1 MVDSRPGLLYNKLDG
16 YGSFFMVKTRISV
29 RNLVEFILR
38 CGDIDNRTGADSA
51 EAMQEG
57 ARLHRQIQRRAGAD
71 YKPEVSLSF
80 DYVEDDVEIS
90 VEGRADGVI
99 ENDTGVTVDEI
110 KTTYGDVMKY
120 TEAKPLH
127 LAQAKFYAHI
137 LAQSGDLPSVKVRL
151 TYVNIDTEE
160 IRYFNYTFLQE
171 ELAEFVTSVCHEYVK
186 WARFSND
193 WVQARNASIQGLPFP
208 FPYREGQEELVK
220 QVYYTIYRKK
230 KLFLEAPTGVG
241 KTIATLYPSVQA
253 MGQGLFEKLF
263 YLTAKTI
270 TRTVAE
276 DTVSI
281 MRKDGLRF
289 KNITLT
295 AKEKICFTTEHECN
309 PEACPYAKGHF
320 DRVNDCIFDL
330 ISSEDAI
337 TADKICEYARRYEV
351 CPFEMSLD
359 VSLFTDVI
367 ICDYNYAFDP
377 RARLQR
383 YFADETNAGKYQ
395 FLVDE
400 AHNLVDRAREMYSAM
415 MVKEAIMA
423 LKRATEE
430 ELPLISKKLEK
441 CNKEL
446 LALKRE
452 CDNYLINPPIDGFV
466 QALMRAYSEIEK
478 FLKDDRRPKDKPKV
492 SKEVKDEV
500 LLFYFE
506 ASHFLKVY
514 ELVDE
519 NYSVYCTYTEDDHFY
534 LKLFCVNPRR
544 NLSECMAMAR
554 SSVLFSATLLP
565 VQYYKNLLA
574 GEADDYEVY
583 AKSVFDPSRRGLFI
597 ARDVTSKYTRRN
609 DDEYTKIAYYI
620 RNTVAARRGN
630 YLVFFPSYQ
639 FLEKVADAYDY
650 EFCDETDTELIIQ
663 RGSMKEEEKSAFLR
677 RFEGVKDDDDVFDG
691 IDAEIDFDI
700 EDSGREEQS
709 LIGFCVMGG
718 IFSEGIDLT
727 HESLIGAI
735 IVGTGLPQVCLERD
749 IMKQTFEAEG
759 EDGFDYAYR
768 YPGMNKVLQA
778 AGRVIRTETDLGV
791 VVLLDERF
799 LQRNYTR
806 LFPTE
811 WSDYRVVNI
820 DSLYEEVEEFW
831 DEHME

>member
-1 MVDSRPGLLYNKLDG
+1 
-16 YGSFFMVKTRISV
+16 MVKTRISV

-38 CGDIDNRTGADSA
+38 CGDIDNRMGGDASLET
-51 EAMQEG
+51 MQEG
-57 ARLHRQIQRRAGAD
+57 ARLHRLIQRRAGSD
-71 YKPEVSLSF
+71 YTPEVPLAYT
-80 DYVEDDVEIS
+80 YVEDDVEIS

-99 ENDTGVTVDEI
+99 DNDTGVTVDEI

-137 LAQSGDLPSVKVRL
+137 LAQSKNLLSIKVRL

-171 ELAEFVTSVCHEYVK
+171 ELNEFTSSVCHEYVK
-186 WARFSND
+186 WARLED
-193 WVQARNASIQGLPFP
+193 DLIKTRDASVKGLPFP
-208 FPYREGQEELVK
+208 FDYRAGQEELVK

-253 MGQGLFEKLF
+253 MGQGLFTKLF

-276 DTVSI
+276 DTVHI
-281 MRKDGLRF
+281 MRKDGLKI

-295 AKEKICFTTEHECN
+295 AKEKICFTAEHECN
-309 PEACPYAKGHF
+309 PDACPYAKGHF
-320 DRVNDCIFDL
+320 DRVNDCIYEL
-330 ISSEDAI
+330 ITHEDAI
-337 TADKICEYARRYEV
+337 TADIVAEYARRFEV

-359 VSLFTDVI
+359 VSLFADII

-400 AHNLVDRAREMYSAM
+400 AHNLVDRAREMYSAE
-415 MVKEAIMA
+415 MVKEGIMA
-423 LKRATEE
+423 VRRAAEE
-430 ELPLISKKLEK
+430 ELPVIAKKLEK
-441 CNKEL
+441 CNKAM
-446 LALKRE
+446 LALKRT
-452 CDNYLINPPIDGFV
+452 CNDYLINPPIDEFV
-466 QALMRAYSEIEK
+466 QSLMRVYSEIEK
-478 FLKDDRRPKDKPKV
+478 FLKDERKPKDKPKV
-492 SKEVKDEV
+492 SKEVKDAV
-500 LLFYFE
+500 LQFYFDT
-506 ASHFLKVY
+506 SHFLKMY

-519 NYSVYCTYTEDDHFY
+519 NYCVYCHYTEDDHFY

-574 GEADDYEVY
+574 GEEDDYEVY
-583 AKSVFDPSRRGLFI
+583 AKSVFNPARRGLFI
-597 ARDVTSKYTRRN
+597 ARDVTSKYTRRSS
-609 DDEYTKIAYYI
+609 DEYTKIAHYI
-620 RNTVAARRGN
+620 HDTVAARRGN
-630 YLVFFPSYQ
+630 YLVFFPSYR
-639 FLEKVADAYDY
+639 FLSDVADAYDY
-650 EFCDETDTELIIQ
+650 EFCEEDDTELIIQ
-663 RGSMKEEEKSAFLR
+663 TGSMKEEERSAFLR
-677 RFEGVKDDDDVFDG
+677 RFEGNVADERLFDS
-691 IDAEIDFDI
+691 IDAEIDIDI
-700 EDSGREEQS
+700 EDTEECEEKS

-735 IVGTGLPQVCLERD
+735 IVGTGLPQVCLERE
-749 IMKQTFEAEG
+749 IMKETFDAEG
-759 EDGFDYAYR
+759 MDGFDYSYR

-778 AGRVIRTETDLGV
+778 AGRVIRTEEDIGV

-799 LQRNYTR
+799 LQRSYTR
-806 LFPTE
+806 LFPVE
-811 WSDYRVVNI
+811 WSDYETVDKDNAFDKIER
-820 DSLYEEVEEFW
+820 FW
-831 DEHME
+831 DQWVPE

>member
-1 MVDSRPGLLYNKLDG
+1 
-16 YGSFFMVKTRISV
+16 MVKTRISV

-38 CGDIDNRTGADSA
+38 CGDIDNRMGGDASLET
-51 EAMQEG
+51 MQEG
-57 ARLHRQIQRRAGAD
+57 ARLHRLIQRRAGAD
-71 YKPEVSLSF
+71 YTPEVPLAYT
-80 DYVEDDVEIS
+80 YVEDDVEIS

-99 ENDTGVTVDEI
+99 DNDTGVTVDEI

-120 TEAKPLH
+120 TEARPLH
-127 LAQAKFYAHI
+127 LAQARFYAHI
-137 LAQSGDLPSVKVRL
+137 LAQSKNLLSIKVRL

-171 ELAEFVTSVCHEYVK
+171 ELNEFTSSVCHEYVK
-186 WARFSND
+186 WARLED
-193 WVQARNASIQGLPFP
+193 DLIKTRNASVKGLPFP
-208 FPYREGQEELVK
+208 FAYRAGQEELVK

-253 MGQGLFEKLF
+253 MGQGLFTKLF

-276 DTVSI
+276 DTVRI
-281 MRKDGLRF
+281 MRKDGLKI

-295 AKEKICFTTEHECN
+295 AKEKICFTAEHECN
-309 PEACPYAKGHF
+309 PDACPYAKGHF
-320 DRVNDCIFDL
+320 DRVNDCIYEL
-330 ISSEDAI
+330 ITHEDAI
-337 TADKICEYARRYEV
+337 TADVVAEYARRFEV

-359 VSLFTDVI
+359 VSLFADII

-400 AHNLVDRAREMYSAM
+400 AHNLVDRAREMYSAE
-415 MVKEAIMA
+415 MVKEGIMA
-423 LKRATEE
+423 VRRAAEE
-430 ELPLISKKLEK
+430 ELPVIAKKLEK
-441 CNKEL
+441 CNKAM
-446 LALKRE
+446 LALKRT
-452 CDNYLINPPIDGFV
+452 CNDYLINPPIDEFV
-466 QALMRAYSEIEK
+466 QSLMRVYSEIEK
-478 FLKDDRRPKDKPKV
+478 FLKDERKPKDKPKV
-492 SKEVKDEV
+492 SKEVKDAV
-500 LLFYFE
+500 LQFYFDT
-506 ASHFLKVY
+506 SHFLKMY

-519 NYSVYCTYTEDDHFY
+519 NYCVYCHYTEDDHFY

-574 GEADDYEVY
+574 GEDDDYEVY
-583 AKSVFDPSRRGLFI
+583 AKSVFNPTKRGLFI
-597 ARDVTSKYTRRN
+597 ARDVTSKYTRRSS
-609 DDEYTKIAYYI
+609 DEYTKIAHYI
-620 RNTVAARRGN
+620 HDTVAARRGN
-630 YLVFFPSYQ
+630 YLVFFPSYR
-639 FLEKVADAYDY
+639 FLSDVADAYDY
-650 EFCDETDTELIIQ
+650 EFCEEDDTELIIQ
-663 RGSMKEEEKSAFLR
+663 TGSMKEEERSAFLR
-677 RFEGVKDDDDVFDG
+677 RFEGNVADEKLFES
-691 IDAEIDFDI
+691 IDAEIDIDI
-700 EDSGREEQS
+700 EDTEELEEKS

-735 IVGTGLPQVCLERD
+735 IVGTGLPQVCLERE
-749 IMKQTFEAEG
+749 IMKETFDAEG
-759 EDGFDYAYR
+759 MDGFDYSYR

-778 AGRVIRTETDLGV
+778 AGRVIRTEDDIGV

-799 LQRNYTR
+799 LQRSYTR
-806 LFPTE
+806 LFPVE
-811 WSDYRVVNI
+811 WSDYETVNI
-820 DSLYEEVEEFW
+820 DNAFDKVERFW
-831 DEHME
+831 DQWITE